1 MKNIFMTI
9 AYDGTDFHGWQR
21 QPGKRTVQGELE
33 RVLSEVCGEPIT
45 IDGTSRTDAGVHAY
59 GQCATF
65 QGEFAIPADRIKI
78 AANNY
83 LAGSKNRETG
93 DIRITDIKE
102 VPIGFH
108 ARFDAKGKEYL
119 YRISVSPEPD
129 VFRKNYTYQIKT
141 PLDADAMRAAAEY
154 IAGKH
159 DFKCFQA
166 SGGEEKETTVRTIY
180 ALTIMSEGKPG
191 GNTCENDGVTSSG
204 KIGAE
209 STLSGDITIAVSGD
223 GFLYNMVRI
232 IVGTLIEVGL
242 GKRTPESVKDTIESL
257 DRTRAGFTAPA
268 HGLYLNKVFYDE
280 NDE

>member
-1 MKNIFMTI
+1 MTI
-9 AYDGTDFHGWQR
+9 AYDGTGFHGWQR
-21 QPGKRTVQGELE
+21 QPGERTVQGELE
-33 RVLSEVCGEPIT
+33 RVLAEVCGEPIT

-102 VPIGFH
+102 VPEGFH

-119 YRISVSPEPD
+119 YKISISEEPN
-129 VFRKNYTYQIKT
+129 VFRKNYAYQIRI
-141 PLDADAMRAAAEY
+141 PLDTEAMRAAARH
-154 IAGKH
+154 IVGTH

-166 SGGEEKETTVRTIY
+166 SGGEEKETTVRTIRS
-180 ALTIMSEGKPG
+180 LTINE
-191 GNTCENDGVTSSG
+191 ER
-204 KIGAE
+204 
-209 STLSGDITIAVSGD
+209 GDITIAVSGD

-232 IVGTLIEVGL
+232 IVGTLVEVGL
-242 GKRTPESVKDTIESL
+242 KKRTPDSVKDIIESL
-257 DRTRAGFTAPA
+257 DRTKAGFTAPP
-268 HGLYLNKVFYDE
+268 HGLYLNKVFY
-280 NDE
+280 

>member
-9 AYDGTDFHGWQR
+9 AYDGSRYHGWQR
-21 QPGKRTVQGELE
+21 QPVDTNGLTVQGELE
-33 RVLSEVCGEPIT
+33 RVLTQVIGEPIT

-65 QGEFAIPADRIKI
+65 QGDFSIPADRIKI

-102 VPIGFH
+102 VPEGFH
-108 ARFDAKGKEYL
+108 ARFDAKGKEYI

-129 VFRKNYTYQIKT
+129 VFRKNYCYQLRE
-141 PLDADAMRAAAEY
+141 PLDIEAMRAAAQY
-154 IAGKH
+154 IVGTH

-166 SGGEEKETTVRTIY
+166 SGGEEKETTVRTIHSL
-180 ALTIMSEGKPG
+180 AITGEAG
-191 GNTCENDGVTSSG
+191 GEN
-204 KIGAE
+204 GA
-209 STLSGDITIAVSGD
+209 TGDITIAVSGD

-232 IVGTLIEVGL
+232 IVGTLVEVGY
-242 GKRTPESVKDTIESL
+242 GKRTPESVKDTIESK
-257 DRTRAGFTAPA
+257 DRTKAGFTAPPQ
-268 HGLYLNKVFYDE
+268 GLYLNRVYYDA
-280 NDE
+280 NAVK

>member
-9 AYDGTDFHGWQR
+9 AYDGTGFHGWQR
-21 QPGKRTVQGELE
+21 QPGERTVQGELE

-102 VPIGFH
+102 VPEGFH

-119 YRISVSPEPD
+119 YKISISEEPN
-129 VFRKNYTYQIKT
+129 VFRKNYAYQIRT
-141 PLDADAMRAAAEY
+141 PLDTEAMRAAARH
-154 IAGKH
+154 IVGTH

-180 ALTIMSEGKPG
+180 ALT
-191 GNTCENDGVTSSG
+191 VT
-204 KIGAE
+204 AE
-209 STLSGDITIAVSGD
+209 AGDITIAVSGD

-268 HGLYLNKVFYDE
+268 HGLYLNKVFYD
-280 NDE
+280 

>member
-9 AYDGTDFHGWQR
+9 AYDGSRYHGWQR
-21 QPGKRTVQGELE
+21 QPVDTNGLTVQGELE
-33 RVLSEVCGEPIT
+33 RVLTQVIGEPIT

-65 QGEFAIPADRIKI
+65 QGDFSIPADRIKI

-102 VPIGFH
+102 VPEGFH
-108 ARFDAKGKEYL
+108 ARFDAKGKEYI

-129 VFRKNYTYQIKT
+129 VFRKNYCYQLRE
-141 PLDADAMRAAAEY
+141 PLDIEAMRAAAQY
-154 IAGKH
+154 IVGTL

-166 SGGEEKETTVRTIY
+166 SGGEEKETTVRTIHS
-180 ALTIMSEGKPG
+180 LTINGEAG
-191 GNTCENDGVTSSG
+191 GEN
-204 KIGAE
+204 GA
-209 STLSGDITIAVSGD
+209 TGDITIAVSGD

-232 IVGTLIEVGL
+232 IVGTLVEVGY
-242 GKRTPESVKDTIESL
+242 GKRTPESVKDTIESK
-257 DRTRAGFTAPA
+257 DRTKAGFTAPPQ
-268 HGLYLNKVFYDE
+268 GLYLNRVYYDE
-280 NDE
+280 NAVK

>member
-180 ALTIMSEGKPG
+180 ALTVTEGNRG
-191 GNTCENDGVTSSG
+191 SGVTG
-204 KIGAE
+204 DENGAD
-209 STLSGDITIAVSGD
+209 SALSGDITIAVSGD

-280 NDE
+280 NDT

>member
-1 MKNIFMTI
+1 MKNILMTI

-33 RVLSEVCGEPIT
+33 RVLSEVCGDPIT

-102 VPIGFH
+102 VPEGFH

-119 YRISVSPEPD
+119 YKISISEEPN

-166 SGGEEKETTVRTIY
+166 SGGEEKETTVRTFY
-180 ALTIMSEGKPG
+180 SLEIMKELSCCAAAYDHEQVKG
-191 GNTCENDGVTSSG
+191 ENDGR
-204 KIGAE
+204 
-209 STLSGDITIAVSGD
+209 GDITIAVSGD

-280 NDE
+280 NDENVEK

>member
-1 MKNIFMTI
+1 MKNVFMTI
-9 AYDGTDFHGWQR
+9 AYDGTGFHGWQR
-21 QPGKRTVQGELE
+21 QPGERTVQGELE
-33 RVLSEVCGEPIT
+33 RVLTEVCGEPIT

-65 QGEFAIPADRIKI
+65 QGEFVIPADRIKI

-102 VPIGFH
+102 VPEGFH

-119 YRISVSPEPD
+119 YKISISEEPN
-129 VFRKNYTYQIKT
+129 VFRKNYAYQIRT
-141 PLDADAMRAAAEY
+141 PLDTEAMRAAARH
-154 IAGKH
+154 IVGTH

-180 ALTIMSEGKPG
+180 ALT
-191 GNTCENDGVTSSG
+191 VT
-204 KIGAE
+204 AE
-209 STLSGDITIAVSGD
+209 AGDITIAVSGD

-280 NDE
+280 NDETLKNR